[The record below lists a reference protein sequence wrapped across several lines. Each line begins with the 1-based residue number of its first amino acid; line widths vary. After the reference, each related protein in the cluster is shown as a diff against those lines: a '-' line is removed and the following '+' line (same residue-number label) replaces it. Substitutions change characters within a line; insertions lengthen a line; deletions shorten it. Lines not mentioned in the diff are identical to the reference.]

1 MKKQYFIPAVIAGVI
16 LIVALAVGMY
26 FIGKNQAQTPPN
38 QATESIRK
46 DEPADEVVEEENFKL
61 EIRYLKEVIAPAS
74 DLVTT
79 RYYYKDADTFES
91 YKEINGFKIPLTTDK
106 VVFTYEGTVSLGLD
120 FGKIVFL
127 VNEPNKK
134 ITVDL
139 PEIKV
144 VANEIDFDS
153 FVYYEVRNSIF
164 TEQTME
170 VTTDLMAVF
179 PGKSEKPCDE
189 RSGTIG

>member
-38 QATESIRK
+38 QATESIRE